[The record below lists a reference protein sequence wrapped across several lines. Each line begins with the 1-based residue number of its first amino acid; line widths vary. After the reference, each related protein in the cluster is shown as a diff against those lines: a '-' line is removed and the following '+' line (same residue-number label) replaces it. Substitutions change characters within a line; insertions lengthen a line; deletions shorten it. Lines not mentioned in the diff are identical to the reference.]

1 MSNIVDTIGSTAL
14 GLMLQG
20 HNDKRQ
26 IEQQKKLGQQQLG
39 LNIQQM
45 AAQKQMDLQM
55 WKDTNYKA
63 QVEEMEKAGI
73 NPGLLYGKGG
83 GGGTTIGNSGGN
95 VSGGNGPQGGG
106 EIMGMIMQKA
116 QLDLMKAQTEA
127 TNADANLKNTEAAKK
142 SGVDTENVS
151 ANTEVAKMDAI
162 IKKYTGKD
170 LQDVYEKIK
179 VPNRGIEEKTYM
191 DELEARQGIAGTI
204 VDMWM
209 NGKLE
214 QKGNYEVEQ
223 MMLNN
228 AKTREETKNIIKTFD
243 ILEEEL
249 KGEKLDNI
257 LKDVEAQWATGTGL
271 KSGNIVDIAT
281 KIIGAILGMK
291 IGNKPKTG
299 GITINNIPRRQ

>member
-1 MSNIVDTIGSTAL
+1 MSNIIDTIGGTAL

-20 HNDKRQ
+20 HNDRRQ
-26 IEQQKKLGQQQLG
+26 VEQQKKLGQQQLG
-39 LNIQQM
+39 LNVQQM
-45 AAQKQMDLQM
+45 AAQKAMDLQM
-55 WKDTNYKA
+55 WKDTNYSA

-73 NPGLLYGKGG
+73 NPALLYGKGG

-95 VSGGNGPQGGG
+95 VSGGNAPQGGG
-106 EIMGMIMQKA
+106 EIMGMMMMKQ
-116 QLDLMKAQTEA
+116 QMELMKAQTAA
-127 TNADANLKNTEAAKK
+127 TDASAEKTKVEAAKIG
-142 SGVDTENVS
+142 GVDTANVT

-170 LQDVYEKIK
+170 LQDIYEKIK

-204 VDMWM
+204 VDMWI

-214 QKGNYEVEQ
+214 EKGNYEVEQ

-228 AKTREETKNIIKTFD
+228 AKTREETKNIVKTFD
-243 ILEEEL
+243 ILEQEL
-249 KGEKLDNI
+249 KGQKLDNI

-271 KSGNIVDIAT
+271 KSGNVVDIAT

-291 IGNKPKTG
+291 IGNKPKAG
-299 GITINNIPRRQ
+299 GITINNIPRK